1 MQRKAGGNGGNLC
14 LRFCATCAAGV
25 IICSLGSLGYCL
37 WVDELRE
44 SSDDF
49 GVPASFLQMSV
60 DIKRTRNVQPH
71 QAQGQ
76 RAAEGGRCP
85 EQLLKWYP
93 DCRVLSSRANFK
105 VGGTLRPSL
114 EQKQS
119 LLLYTALDSSM
130 FSAPEDMF
138 IVGWDP
144 VIEEVPSGC
153 AEHTTKVSLVH
164 HMNIYAYPNEVS
176 LELGKTY
183 SKAEVESLHL
193 QESSFRML
201 ASHDKMA
208 GKYTLPKSY
217 GIPLSEKAMVEHHIL
232 FPKCWVFGH
241 DVPHASGFDLYV
253 TMRRMRPAAL
263 VGALNFNMDVR
274 PLHGPVEWVT
284 RISADNL
291 LGVVRTKAGEWP
303 EILAVH
309 LHTHD
314 VANTKYFEVRNADGS
329 VAFRSKSEKA
339 GYGLKEQ
346 SFSNLKDRL
355 KLRAGQQLM
364 QHCLFGPEIR
374 RSSVEALRKPFDSDH
389 LSEPVRYGLNP
400 GEEMCAP
407 LLILGGAGLRL
418 GGTILSSDDG
428 FLLQVHR
435 RLRAWLQDVL
445 HDARRLVEEFRG

>member
-418 GGTILSSDDG
+418 GGAILSSDDG

-435 RLRAWLQDVL
+435 RLRDVL

>member
-49 GVPASFLQMSV
+49 GVQASFLQMSV

-93 DCRVLSSRANFK
+93 DCRVLSSRANFQ

-364 QHCLFGPEIR
+364 QHCLF
-374 RSSVEALRKPFDSDH
+374 DSDH

>member
-1 MQRKAGGNGGNLC
+1 MQRKAGGSLCNLC
-14 LRFCATCAAGV
+14 LRFCATCVAAGV
-25 IICSLGSLGYCL
+25 IILICSLGYCV
-37 WVDELRE
+37 WASEQTDSPDEQ
-44 SSDDF
+44 
-49 GVPASFLQMSV
+49 VPASFLQMSI
-60 DIKRTRNVQPH
+60 DIERNVQPH
-71 QAQGQ
+71 QAQG
-76 RAAEGGRCP
+76 GRCP
-85 EQLLKWYP
+85 EKLLKWYP

-114 EQKQS
+114 KQKQS
-119 LLLYTALDSSM
+119 LLLYTALDSSA
-130 FSAPEDMF
+130 FSAPEEMF

-144 VIEEVPSGC
+144 VIEEVPSAC
-153 AEHTTKVSLVH
+153 AEHAMKVSLVH

-183 SKAEVESLHL
+183 SQAELQSLHL
-193 QESSFRML
+193 QESSLRML

-208 GKYTLPKSY
+208 GKYTLPKNY

-253 TMRRMRPAAL
+253 TTRRMRQAAL
-263 VGALNFNMDVR
+263 VGALNFNMNVQ
-274 PLHGPVEWVT
+274 PLHGTVEWVT

-291 LGVVRTKAGEWP
+291 LRVVRTKAGEWP

-314 VANTKYFEVRNADGS
+314 VANAKYFEVRNADGS
-329 VAFRSKSEKA
+329 VAFRSKSQKA
-339 GYGLKEQ
+339 GYGLQEQ
-346 SFSNLKDRL
+346 SFSNLKDIGWPRL

-364 QHCLFGPEIR
+364 QHCL
-374 RSSVEALRKPFDSDH
+374 FDSDH

-418 GGTILSSDDG
+418 GSTLLSSDDG

-435 RLRAWLQDVL
+435 RLQAWLQDVL
-445 HDARRLVEEFRG
+445 RDARRLVEEFRG

>member
-435 RLRAWLQDVL
+435 CLRAWLQDVL

>member
-1 MQRKAGGNGGNLC
+1 
-14 LRFCATCAAGV
+14 
-25 IICSLGSLGYCL
+25 
-37 WVDELRE
+37 
-44 SSDDF
+44 
-49 GVPASFLQMSV
+49 MSV
-60 DIKRTRNVQPH
+60 DIKRNVQPH
-71 QAQGQ
+71 QAQAGQ

-130 FSAPEDMF
+130 FSAPEDMS

-144 VIEEVPSGC
+144 VIEEVPSAC

-164 HMNIYAYPNEVS
+164 HMNIYAYPEEVS

-217 GIPLSEKAMVEHHIL
+217 GIPLSKQAMVEHHIL

-241 DVPHASGFDLYV
+241 DVTHASGFDLYL
-253 TMRRMRPAAL
+253 TTRRMRPAAL
-263 VGALNFNMDVR
+263 VGALNFNMDVQ

-284 RISADNL
+284 RISADSL
-291 LGVVRTKAGEWP
+291 LGVVQTKAGEWP

-329 VAFRSKSEKA
+329 VEFRSKSEKA

-346 SFSNLKDRL
+346 SFYNLKDRL
-355 KLRAGQQLM
+355 KLREGQQLM
-364 QHCLFGPEIR
+364 QHCL
-374 RSSVEALRKPFDSDH
+374 FDSDH

-428 FLLQVHR
+428 FLLQLHR

-445 HDARRLVEEFRG
+445 HDARRLLEEFRG